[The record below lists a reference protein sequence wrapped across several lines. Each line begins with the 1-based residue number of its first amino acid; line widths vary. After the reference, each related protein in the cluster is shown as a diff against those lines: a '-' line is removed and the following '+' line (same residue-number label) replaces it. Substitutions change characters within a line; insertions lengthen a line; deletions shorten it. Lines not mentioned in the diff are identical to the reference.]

1 MLLINNKILFFI
13 ICLAPFFL
21 FTGPFLPDLFLSIS
35 SLYFLFFL
43 KKKSF
48 KRYFL
53 NKFSIIFFVWCAY
66 LILLSIFSVNIK
78 LSLESSLFYFR
89 FGLFVLAIWYS
100 IDTDIKFIK
109 YFFYSLFLSVTF
121 VIFDAYIQLY
131 FGYNLLNFKLDISR
145 LSGIFN
151 EEKILGSYLIRLT
164 PLILILSFHP
174 VIKSKKIILT
184 TIFIFS
190 ISIFIIFF
198 SGERSALV
206 LLIIVSVLLFLFLKG
221 FIIHKTIIL
230 FSLLILSFV
239 IIIFNQDV
247 KNRLINSTIDQLTY
261 ENKPIWFTI
270 QHEAHAKTA
279 LKIINYDNNY
289 IFGIGPKMFR
299 EVCKLFPSYHKDHGT
314 TVDGCSTHPHH
325 TYLQLLTET
334 GIVGSVPVIFVFFL
348 ISFILL
354 KKLFN
359 KNLSDNNQQNFK
371 ILLLIP
377 IFISLF
383 PLVPTGNFFN
393 NWISI
398 IYFLPC
404 GLYLYEYYK
413 LDDS

>member
-1 MLLINNKILFFI
+1 MSFINNKILFFI
-13 ICLAPFFL
+13 TCLVPFFL

-43 KKKSF
+43 KKKTF

-66 LILLSIFSVNIK
+66 LILLSIFSTNIM

-100 IDTDIKFIK
+100 IDTNIKFIK

-131 FGYNLLNFKLDISR
+131 FGYNLLNFKLDTSR

-174 VIKSKKIILT
+174 VIKSKNIILT
-184 TIFIFS
+184 SIFIFAF
-190 ISIFIIFF
+190 SIFIIFF

-206 LLIIVSVLLFLFLKG
+206 LLIVVSALLFLFLKG
-221 FIIHKTIIL
+221 FIIQKTFIL
-230 FSLLILSFV
+230 FSLLIVSFA
-239 IIIFNQDV
+239 IIVFNEDV
-247 KNRLINSTIDQLTY
+247 KNRIINSTIDQLTY

-299 EVCKLFPSYHKDHGT
+299 EVCPIFLTFT
-314 TVDGCSTHPHH
+314 AT
-325 TYLQLLTET
+325 LLT
-334 GIVGSVPVIFVFFL
+334 
-348 ISFILL
+348 
-354 KKLFN
+354 
-359 KNLSDNNQQNFK
+359 
-371 ILLLIP
+371 
-377 IFISLF
+377 
-383 PLVPTGNFFN
+383 
-393 NWISI
+393 
-398 IYFLPC
+398 
-404 GLYLYEYYK
+404 
-413 LDDS
+413 